1 MDINE
6 IRETPIWALYEK
18 GRNYHRMVGIYTDTD
33 RNYRMYNGNQWAGAK
48 LEVPFVL
55 SAENK
60 KLTRGDEI
68 EVSEETLASIRKV
81 NVNMVT
87 VLGDAPE
94 EEPKIPEGETEVPEE
109 KSTEEAEEKKAGKP
123 RTKKTEE

>member
-1 MDINE
+1 MKKKV
-6 IRETPIWALYEK
+6 R
-18 GRNYHRMVGIYTDTD
+18 V
-33 RNYRMYNGNQWAGAK
+33 
-48 LEVPFVL
+48 EVPFVL

>member
-1 MDINE
+1 MKK
-6 IRETPIWALYEK
+6 RV
-18 GRNYHRMVGIYTDTD
+18 RV
-33 RNYRMYNGNQWAGAK
+33 
-48 LEVPFVL
+48 EVPFVL

-109 KSTEEAEEKKAGKP
+109 KSTEEVEEKKAGKP